1 MACGPN
7 CPCQCVRTKK
17 KRRSHKVL
25 APRHN
30 PVYDLLSF
38 LIAEKYKEPVNKQP
52 IVKPE
57 GIAVGTS
64 TEPTQTPSI
73 ETKVEQALEKVEPIA
88 VHEGVQKKKEPY
100 ARDVE
105 GRERQLYNEQ
115 IDKVLVERMILKPKE
130 ERKEENRL
138 RIEAQKESALAAKKE
153 REARKVSVD
162 SGPSNP
168 KEPVSGGGGGA
179 LAVEPPVLKATRAK
193 KGLNKPSSESPL
205 GNVVAALQ
213 AQTDQEAGS
222 LGNVDFQ

>member
-1 MACGPN
+1 
-7 CPCQCVRTKK
+7 
-17 KRRSHKVL
+17 L

-30 PVYDLLSF
+30 PIHDLLSF
-38 LIAEKYKEPVNKQP
+38 LIAEKYKEPINKQP
-52 IVKPE
+52 IVKPQ
-57 GIAVGTS
+57 GITVGTS

-73 ETKVEQALEKVEPIA
+73 ETKVEQVLEKVEPIA

-100 ARDVE
+100 ERNVE
-105 GRERQLYNEQ
+105 GRERKLYNEE

-179 LAVEPPVLKATRAK
+179 PAAEGGGGGAPAAEGGGGGLPPSQTQRKVRLVRPKAE
-193 KGLNKPSSESPL
+193 ESPL